1 MSNLKLVYM
10 LDTNNPH
17 QFDTGSG
24 ADTKNGQIGKKKKID
39 ESERTEA
46 ILSEC

>member
-1 MSNLKLVYM
+1 M
-10 LDTNNPH
+10 LDTNNPQ
-17 QFDTGSG
+17 QFEKGRGENKKKWSDG
-24 ADTKNGQIGKKKKID
+24 KKKKKID